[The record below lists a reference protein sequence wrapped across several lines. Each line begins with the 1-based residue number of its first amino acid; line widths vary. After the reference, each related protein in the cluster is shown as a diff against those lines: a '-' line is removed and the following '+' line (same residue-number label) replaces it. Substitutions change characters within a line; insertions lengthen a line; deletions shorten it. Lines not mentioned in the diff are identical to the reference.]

1 MGSSNKAGQ
10 TADLENV
17 VSPGLWQM
25 QQRKHQECLSL
36 SCQLASSQVSREVCL
51 LRLGCGPKPPLWPPF
66 HHRFTGHRFSPAA
79 GVEGCAQQSRLG
91 LTSPRWRLHWAVSS
105 PEQRQWGGDPHPVW
119 ATMAERAKGTQS
131 SSREL
136 GQIPGKGLTL
146 VVDGSRF
153 WHVMCN
159 YYQWVWE

>member
-1 MGSSNKAGQ
+1 MGSANKAGQ

-136 GQIPGKGLTL
+136 GQIPGKGLIL